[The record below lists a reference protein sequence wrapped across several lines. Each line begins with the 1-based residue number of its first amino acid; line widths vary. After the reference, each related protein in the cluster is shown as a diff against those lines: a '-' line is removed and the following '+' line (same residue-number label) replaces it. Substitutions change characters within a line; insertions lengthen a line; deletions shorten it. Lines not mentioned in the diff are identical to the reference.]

1 MKPGYYRNFHLSY
14 CLVCINRNFDINKGL
29 ICNLS
34 NEIADFKE
42 NCSYFLVDSLQKEK
56 LQKQVDFNI
65 DYEYNT
71 KLSEEFN
78 DFIGNS
84 YFKES
89 EKFGIYTITYQTYKI
104 YKSNFNDHYF
114 LISTLFIGL
123 IYNLIKSLYNDL
135 NLKISMILLL
145 VIVPYI
151 IFISKKVIK
160 KLEIDK
166 DGITIKENKIF
177 WNEIYRFGIYIMP
190 GKSTQFELML
200 FTLTRGLITV
210 NLNEYNANH
219 KEIIQIIKKNLN

>member
-1 MKPGYYRNFHLSY
+1 MESGYYRNFHLSY
-14 CLVCINRNFDINKGL
+14 CLVCKNRSFNINKGV
-29 ICNLS
+29 ICNLT
-34 NEIADFKE
+34 NQIADFKE
-42 NCSYFLVDSLQKEK
+42 NCKDFLIDTEQKEK
-56 LQKQVDFNI
+56 IQKQIDFNI

-89 EKFGIYTITYQTYKI
+89 EKFGNYTITYKT

-135 NLKISMILLL
+135 NLKISMILLI

-160 KLEIDK
+160 ILEIDK

-190 GKSTQFELML
+190 GKYTQFELML